1 MIFIGNYLHFTKNR
15 FIFEVPLKKI
25 GVNVMLKLSVIVGS
39 LLLAI
44 FSVFASE
51 VDPAEYIYFEEG
63 KVIADV
69 KPEFLNEI
77 SDLAA
82 STQNAGYYWVHNDSG
97 DESRIC
103 LINLDGELIAT
114 VNIPSISNRDWEE
127 ITVLDKHIY
136 IGEIGDNLAVYP
148 DKKIYKIEE
157 PKIDISIKNQ
167 TIEVVDVETMVFNF
181 ADQQRD
187 SETLMSDPLTGDLI
201 ILSKRDP
208 QNRVYVTPFIATD
221 GDTMLIEPV
230 AKVNIQQPTAG
241 DISPDGMRILIKD
254 YLQIYYWERESKD
267 ESIAETLA
275 REPIVIP
282 YILEPQGESIAW
294 DLEGVNF
301 YTVSEKALSDVVL
314 IYLYKGKK

>member
-1 MIFIGNYLHFTKNR
+1 MNI
-15 FIFEVPLKKI
+15 
-25 GVNVMLKLSVIVGS
+25 KLIIT
-39 LLLAI
+39 LLLMLMKT
-44 FSVFASE
+44 SVFANESST
-51 VDPAEYIYFEEG
+51 DQLIYFEEG
-63 KVIADV
+63 EVIAEV

-77 SDLAA
+77 SDIAA
-82 STQNAGYYWVHNDSG
+82 SSLNKGYYWVHNDSG
-97 DESRIC
+97 DEPRIC

-114 VNIPSISNRDWEE
+114 VTVPTIINRDWEE
-127 ITVLDKHIY
+127 ITIYDNHIY

-148 DKKIYKIEE
+148 DKKIYKIAE
-157 PKIDISIKNQ
+157 PKIDTSKLNQ
-167 TIEVVDVETMVFNF
+167 MLEITEVETMVFNF

-208 QNRVYVTPFIATD
+208 NNRVYITPFIATD
-221 GDTMLIEPV
+221 GDTINIEPV
-230 AKVNIQQPTAG
+230 AMVNIAQPTAG

-254 YLQIYYWERESKD
+254 YLQIYYWERESTEELLDK
-267 ESIAETLA
+267 TLA

-301 YTVSEKALSDVVL
+301 YTVSEKAQSEAVL